1 MGWTKLIPFKLCGN
15 IGKKDDK
22 RPADKKVGLL
32 SSCKLYFKLWFSY
45 STRLFTDNNICIIN
59 IQESLMFR
67 EPKETVKDL
76 LEKLQELW
84 RYL

>member
-1 MGWTKLIPFKLCGN
+1 M
-15 IGKKDDK
+15 
-22 RPADKKVGLL
+22 VGLL
-32 SSCKLYFKLWFSY
+32 LFSRLYFKFCFSY
-45 STRLFTDNNICIIN
+45 SVQLFTDNNICIIN
-59 IQESLMFR
+59 VQENLMFR